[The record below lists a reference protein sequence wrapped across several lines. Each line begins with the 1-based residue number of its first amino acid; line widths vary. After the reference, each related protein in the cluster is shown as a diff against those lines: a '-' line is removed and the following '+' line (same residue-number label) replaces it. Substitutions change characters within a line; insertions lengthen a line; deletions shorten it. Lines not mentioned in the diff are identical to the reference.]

1 MRHGILGAGGVGG
14 LVGAVLANAG
24 EDVTLIVRPGT
35 EQRYP
40 HELFLDSTFGAIK
53 APVFVVPSVEQPLNV
68 LWITVKATQLEDAL
82 SSISF
87 GLQID
92 AVVPLLNGIDHVE
105 KLRQR
110 FGSEKVVPAAIAVES
125 ERIAPGMIV
134 QRSPFVRLNV
144 ATQGKDLLATAM
156 DAFQRFGFDCKFVE
170 DERTLLWSKVVFL
183 APLALSTAAARCTV
197 GEVIRDPARSAQLEA
212 CVREACSVAS
222 ATGAKVDANV
232 ILASIRALP
241 PGMRSS
247 MEKDVSNGNVPELD
261 AIGGPI
267 IRGGES
273 YGIPVHAT
281 LELARAV
288 QTHLSR
294 SREGMDEPT
303 MGTSG

>member
-14 LVGAVLANAG
+14 LVGAVLASAG
-24 EDVTLIVRPGT
+24 EDVILIVRPGT

-40 HELFLDSTFGAIK
+40 HELSLDSTFGTIK
-53 APVFVVPSVEQPLNV
+53 APVSVAASIEQPLDV
-68 LWITVKATQLEDAL
+68 LWITVKATQLEQAL
-82 SSISF
+82 NSISHD
-87 GLQID
+87 LQVD
-92 AVVPLLNGIDHVE
+92 SVVPLLNGIDHVE

-110 FGSEKVVPAAIAVES
+110 FGSEKVVPATIAVES
-125 ERIAPGMIV
+125 ERIAPGRIV

-144 ATQGKDLLATAM
+144 ATRGKDLLATAM

-170 DERTLLWSKVVFL
+170 DERTLLWSKLVFL

-197 GEVIRDPARSAQLEA
+197 GEVIRDPARSAQLDA
-212 CVREACSVAS
+212 CVRETCSVAS
-222 ATGAKVDANV
+222 AAGAKVDANV
-232 ILASIRALP
+232 VLASIKALP

-267 IRGGES
+267 VRGGET

-281 LELARAV
+281 SELMRIV
-288 QTHLSR
+288 GKHLV
-294 SREGMDEPT
+294 T
-303 MGTSG
+303 